1 MMKNVLTTYLKIHL
15 KMNLNKILTGKE
27 KKSII
32 TKYIVLPSCPKGF
45 SSIRPSCPKGFF
57 FFFQLLMFLLYLYKG
72 Q

>member
-1 MMKNVLTTYLKIHL
+1 
-15 KMNLNKILTGKE
+15 MNLNKILTGK

-32 TKYIVLPSCPKGF
+32 TKYIVLPSCPKG
-45 SSIRPSCPKGFF
+45 IF